1 MATALAAAVRPGL
14 GIGLV
19 LLAML
24 IFASQDAVTKT
35 LVAAL
40 PVAQV
45 VMVRYLVF
53 ALFATVLI
61 GVKPG
66 GLPRALRA
74 GRPWL
79 QVIRAS
85 IAVFEIGLF
94 AFTVTRIP
102 LSSALAIFAICPL
115 VTTALAAVILG
126 ERVGWA
132 RWLAVAAG
140 FAGVLVILRPG
151 VSVFDPNA
159 LLAVACALIFGLYQV
174 LSRLV
179 SRTDSFETTYGY
191 SAWIGCLFALL
202 VGPFV
207 WIAPTGPQWLMLGIL
222 SVTGITGHML
232 LMKALQIAPA
242 STVQP
247 FTYTQLVW
255 GLVIA
260 VTVFGE
266 RPDAWTLGG
275 ALIVVAAGLLAL
287 RAR

>member
-1 MATALAAAVRPGL
+1 MATAVATAVRPGF

-24 IFASQDAVTKT
+24 IFAGQDAVTKT

-45 VMVRYLVF
+45 VMVRHVVF
-53 ALFATVLI
+53 ALFATLLI
-61 GVKPG
+61 AAKPG
-66 GLPRALRA
+66 GVTHALRA
-74 GRPWL
+74 DRPWL
-79 QVIRAS
+79 QVLRAS

-115 VTTALAAVILG
+115 VTTALAALVLG
-126 ERVGWA
+126 ERVGPA
-132 RWLAVAAG
+132 RWLAVTAG
-140 FAGVLVILRPG
+140 FAGVLVVLRPG
-151 VSVFDPNA
+151 AAVFDPDA
-159 LLAVACALIFGLYQV
+159 LLAVACAVIFGFYQV

-191 SAWIGCLFALL
+191 SAWIGCLLTLL

-207 WIAPTGPQWLMLGIL
+207 WVAPSGAEWLMLGIL
-222 SVTGITGHML
+222 STTGITGHML
-232 LMKALQIAPA
+232 LMKALQTAPA

-255 GLVIA
+255 GLLIA

-266 RPDAWTLGG
+266 RPDAATLGG
-275 ALIVVAAGLLAL
+275 AAAIVAAGLLAL